1 MNGAILQQ
9 ALGVGNDLREGNF
22 TGAAV
27 IATVALYARQSLLVV
42 YILLGMLFGPSGLSF
57 VNDPRIIQEIS
68 QIGIVFLLFLLG
80 VNLPATKFLQ
90 LLKETTLVTG
100 VSALL
105 LIATGF
111 VVGMLFGY
119 TSTESMII
127 GTALMFSSTI
137 IGIKLL
143 PTTVLHHRRR
153 GEVIVSILLL
163 QDFLAIIVLIVMLPG
178 NGGSAWISSML
189 LIVKLAA
196 IVVLAIAL
204 HRFVLYR
211 LIARFD
217 KIHEYVF
224 LITIG
229 WCLGIAEL
237 AEVIGLSYEIGAFIA
252 GIALATNPISQ
263 YIAEVLK
270 PLRDFF
276 LILFFFSIGATLELR
291 TLENIIVPAII
302 LATIVISVKPVIY
315 KFLLSKSGEANEEA
329 AEIGIRLGQAS
340 EFSLLIAV
348 LAYQSH
354 LISQTASYLIQLSTI
369 LTFFVSSYLIVMR
382 YPTPIS
388 LSDKLRRD

>member
-1 MNGAILQQ
+1 MEANSIATTLFLI
-9 ALGVGNDLREGNF
+9 F

-119 TSTESMII
+119 TSTESLII

-291 TLENIIVPAII
+291 TLENIIIPAII